1 MLTTEIDLGPRLLIR
16 TSHEGGPVNVLE
28 MRPENGIPIETSG
41 GGDVKAYVDRAK
53 MSQVIHNLVS
63 NGLKFTPPG
72 GRVTVTVTLEEECML
87 SSPTPRGLSYTSTPL
102 QGKNDGVSGG
112 PARPPMWV
120 KITVTDTGVGLSQV
134 ERSHCSLQIAMDFW
148 GFESTVVRPT
158 TAFIT
163 DSPLLSVDHRCRCSV
178 TFLL

>member
-1 MLTTEIDLGPRLLIR
+1 LITEIALEPRTLQGM
-16 TSHEGGPVNVLE
+16 S
-28 MRPENGIPIETSG
+28 ENGRLENNWEGRSG
-41 GGDVKAYVDRAK
+41 KSLSHLSMGGEVKAYVDRAK

-72 GRVTVTVTLEEECML
+72 GHVTVTVTLEEECML
-87 SSPTPRGLSYTSTPL
+87 SSPTPRGFSYTSTPL